1 MKIIKP
7 SYEIRT
13 SLSENGL
20 YILKDLEEDSRTCYR
35 SEVQATND
43 GESAKKLV
51 RHLIRSGHEAAIE
64 GYDIKVRF
72 VCDRGVSHELVRHR
86 MASFTQES
94 TRWCNYADG
103 KFGSEITVIEPVEFE
118 GLDEDK
124 KQEACDL
131 RSLAMYG
138 SSTDANEA
146 DYSLMEMG
154 SDYIAYAYWEYSCN
168 EAENSYMQL
177 LRLNFTPQMARS
189 VLPNSLKTVIN
200 VKANVREWRHIL
212 KLRTAPD
219 AHPEMRRLMVPLLRE
234 FQQKIPV
241 LFDDILP
248 EVEDNG

>member
-13 SLSENGL
+13 SLPENGL
-20 YILKDLEEDSRTCYR
+20 YILKDLEEDARTCYQ
-35 SEVQATND
+35 SGVQATND

-72 VCDRGVSHELVRHR
+72 TCDRGVSHELVRHR

-124 KQEACDL
+124 KDEAYLLFLDAEYNA
-131 RSLAMYG
+131 SA
-138 SSTDANEA
+138 DANLG
-146 DYSLMEMG
+146 LMELG
-154 SDYIAYAYWEYSCN
+154 GDYIAYANWEHACA
-168 EAENSYMQL
+168 EAEHAYLQL
-177 LRLNFTPQMARS
+177 DALNFKPQMARS
-189 VLPNSLKTVIN
+189 VLPTCLKTVIN